1 MKLSLCCISNIL
13 SEQGVKFR
21 TMTYK
26 SFTSKP
32 REESL
37 QKLSEIIRNNIRVSR
52 QTIQHCHSL
61 GIRGYRLSSA
71 ITPLITHPDINLS
84 LEELPEFSLIQYEIN
99 ELKKTIRD
107 TKIRVSAHPSE
118 YITLTSDNPA
128 AILNSISDLESHAN
142 LFDRLELPKNY
153 RSPLN
158 IHVRKDGDPN
168 TLSKE
173 FMKNFEKL
181 SDSVKSRLVLENN
194 DTGNTWTVSNL
205 KKYFYNSYGIPVTFD
220 NLHHRML
227 NHNQSYFDAFYEAKS
242 TWNCTPIFHY
252 SEGKNNTRAH
262 ADMPIESPVSFN
274 ENIYWDVE
282 LKNKDY
288 AILHILNSL

>member
-1 MKLSLCCISNIL
+1 MN
-13 SEQGVKFR
+13 
-21 TMTYK
+21 
-26 SFTSKP
+26 
-32 REESL
+32 
-37 QKLSEIIRNNIRVSR
+37 
-52 QTIQHCHSL
+52 
-61 GIRGYRLSSA
+61 
-71 ITPLITHPDINLS
+71 
-84 LEELPEFSLIQYEIN
+84 
-99 ELKKTIRD
+99 
-107 TKIRVSAHPSE
+107 
-118 YITLTSDNPA
+118 
-128 AILNSISDLESHAN
+128 LES
-142 LFDRLELPKNY
+142 PKVNVAKSAEY
-153 RSPLN
+153 VFNALN
-158 IHVRKDGDPN
+158 D
-168 TLSKE
+168 
-173 FMKNFEKL
+173 MKNFEKL

-262 ADMPIESPVSFN
+262 ADMPIESPISFN

>member
-13 SEQGVKFR
+13 SEQGIKFR

-26 SFTSKP
+26 SFASKP

-52 QTIQHCHSL
+52 QTIKHCDNL

-71 ITPLITHPDINLS
+71 LTPLITHPDINLS
-84 LEELPEFSLIQYEIN
+84 LEELPDFSLIQYEIN
-99 ELKKTIRD
+99 ELKKTIKD

-118 YITLTSDNPA
+118 YITLTSENPA
-128 AILNSISDLESHAN
+128 AIENSISDLESHAD

-153 RSPLN
+153 NSPLN

-168 TLSKE
+168 LLSQE

-181 SDSVKSRLVLENN
+181 SISVKSRLVLENN

-205 KKYFYNSYGIPVTFD
+205 KKYFYNTNGIPVTFD
-220 NLHHRML
+220 NLHHEIL

-242 TWNCTPIFHY
+242 TWNTTPIFHY

-262 ADMPIESPVSFN
+262 ADMPIQSPVSFN

>member
-84 LEELPEFSLIQYEIN
+84 LEELPDFSLIQYEIN

-168 TLSKE
+168 TLSQE

-181 SDSVKSRLVLENN
+181 SISVKSRLVLENN

-220 NLHHRML
+220 NLHHEIL

-242 TWNCTPIFHY
+242 TWNTTPIFHY

-262 ADMPIESPVSFN
+262 ADMPIESPISFN

>member
-1 MKLSLCCISNIL
+1 M
-13 SEQGVKFR
+13 
-21 TMTYK
+21 
-26 SFTSKP
+26 
-32 REESL
+32 
-37 QKLSEIIRNNIRVSR
+37 
-52 QTIQHCHSL
+52 
-61 GIRGYRLSSA
+61 
-71 ITPLITHPDINLS
+71 
-84 LEELPEFSLIQYEIN
+84 
-99 ELKKTIRD
+99 
-107 TKIRVSAHPSE
+107 
-118 YITLTSDNPA
+118 
-128 AILNSISDLESHAN
+128 
-142 LFDRLELPKNY
+142 
-153 RSPLN
+153 
-158 IHVRKDGDPN
+158 RKDGDPN
-168 TLSKE
+168 TLSQE

-262 ADMPIESPVSFN
+262 ADMPIESPISFN

>member
-13 SEQGVKFR
+13 SEQGIKFR

-26 SFTSKP
+26 SFASKP

-84 LEELPEFSLIQYEIN
+84 LEELPDFSLIQYEIN

-168 TLSKE
+168 TLSQE

-220 NLHHRML
+220 NLHHEIL

-242 TWNCTPIFHY
+242 TWNTTPIFHY

-262 ADMPIESPVSFN
+262 ADMPIESPISFN

>member
-1 MKLSLCCISNIL
+1 MNLSLCCISNIL
-13 SEQGVKFR
+13 SEQGIKFR

-26 SFTSKP
+26 SFCSKS

-37 QKLSEIIRNNIRVSR
+37 QKLSEIIRNNFRVSR
-52 QTIQHCHSL
+52 QTIQHCYNS
-61 GIRGYRLSSA
+61 GIRGYRLSSD
-71 ITPLITHPDINLS
+71 ITPIITHPDVNLS
-84 LEELPEFSLIQYEIN
+84 LEELPDFSLIQHEIN

-118 YITLTSDNPA
+118 YITLTSENPV
-128 AILNSISDLESHAN
+128 AINNSIIDLENHAN
-142 LFDRLELPKNY
+142 IFDRLELPQNY
-153 RSPLN
+153 ESPLN
-158 IHVRKDGDPN
+158 IHIRKEGEPN
-168 TLSKE
+168 YLSQE

-181 SDSVKSRLVLENN
+181 SQSVQSRLALENN

-205 KKYFYNSYGIPVTFD
+205 KKYFFEPYGIPVTFD
-220 NLHHRML
+220 NLHHEFL
-227 NHNQSYFDAFYEAKS
+227 NHNQSYSDAFYEAKS
-242 TWNCTPIFHY
+242 TWNTIPIFHY

-262 ADMPIESPVSFN
+262 ADMPIQSPISFN
-274 ENIYWDVE
+274 EDIYWEVE